1 LVVQRATESSETEA
15 ETNKKLS
22 LLQGQ
27 LQKYEATADQTQKEV
42 DRLLLILKE
51 SETEKSKLEEQ
62 IREQQE

>member
-1 LVVQRATESSETEA
+1 MQRATESSETEA